1 MFVVMQE
8 HEKIILYVM
17 ISSSQKAS
25 KSLTKA
31 SLTNIRKQVSFF

>member
-8 HEKIILYVM
+8 CEKIISYEM

-25 KSLTKA
+25 KSLTEA
-31 SLTNIRKQVSFF
+31 NLTNIRKQVSFF